1 MFLSGRSYFMRKT
14 GRLEIQW
21 EPHDANWCKKE
32 AKELDGKMGFFFHFV
47 TSEISFPLSGNPFF
61 KNEKNN

>member
-21 EPHDANWCKKE
+21 EPHDANWCKNE
-32 AKELDGKMGFFFHFV
+32 ATELDGKWDFFPLCD
-47 TSEISFPLSGNPFF
+47 INNSFPLSGNPFF